1 MAIKWYLMKEEE
13 IASNPTDE
21 EKAVFTELLETGIG
35 VDVEIYRYDL
45 ELIAQTKA
53 IVKNKV
59 ADTLLQSIKL
69 QMSIPCGIAVAGN
82 YVKYKNRYWLI
93 VGLVDD
99 NNGVYDKLV
108 LRVCNYP
115 LTWINNRGKVVQRW
129 AVAESAAQYN
139 NGESN
144 MQVGMLRYY
153 VRSDQMLI
161 FMPDDDESVLINDG
175 QRFIIDR
182 KTKIYEKQM
191 KQGIDLRS
199 DIILDVYQC
208 TRDDSVY
215 YDFTDLDGK
224 SSGVMQFMAYQD
236 EQQPTDGYYEIG
248 GKGYWICGKPSVAD
262 NSESTFRIK
271 HVSDQI
277 YVGMGYVTFDADVD
291 DDVNVLWSITGDA
304 EQYLDVIN
312 DGNTIS
318 IKTDNVSAINKTF
331 ILSMSA
337 DGYDDAQLRISIKAF
352 V

>member
-1 MAIKWYLMKEEE
+1 MAVEWYLMNEEE
-13 IASNPTDE
+13 FASNPTDE
-21 EKAVFTELLETGIG
+21 EKAVFTELISTGVG

-45 ELIAQTKA
+45 ELIAQTRA

-99 NNGVYDKLV
+99 NNGIYDKLV
-108 LRVCNYP
+108 LRVCNYL
-115 LTWINNRGKVVQRW
+115 LTWINNKGRIIQRW
-129 AVAESAAQYN
+129 AVTESGAQYN
-139 NGESN
+139 NGETN
-144 MQVGMLRYY
+144 IQVGLLRHY

-161 FMPDDDESVLINDG
+161 LIPDDDESILINDG

-182 KTKIYEKQM
+182 KTKVYEKQM
-191 KQGIDLRS
+191 KQGVDLRS
-199 DIILDVYQC
+199 DFILDVYQC

-215 YDFTDLDGK
+215 YDYTDLEGTQ
-224 SSGVMQFMAYQD
+224 SGVMQFMAYQD
-236 EQQPTDGYYEIG
+236 EQQVTDGYYEID
-248 GKGYWICGKPSVAD
+248 GKGYWICGKPNVAD
-262 NSESTFRIK
+262 NSDKTFRIK
-271 HVSDQI
+271 HVTDQL
-277 YVGMGYVTFDADVD
+277 YVGVGYVSFDADVD
-291 DDVNVLWSITGDA
+291 DGVEVEWAITGDA
-304 EQYLDVIN
+304 KQYLDITE

-318 IKTDNVSAINKTF
+318 VKTDDISAVNKTF

-337 DGYDDAQLRISIKAF
+337 DGYDDAQLKITVKAF